1 MKFYGTFNSYDNE
14 QKYLIRIGPD
24 GDWNE
29 TEIKDPTDDS
39 IYEIAGEDLV
49 VLFDESPVSISAD
62 RQDLLKRIIISQA
75 TINLLSNRDL
85 TTSLFAQTNTSIPVT
100 ITEVSIEGEP
110 KHVFFGYV
118 DPLQFSQGYAHN
130 YETITINATDPLGA
144 LEDYLINQVTDLS
157 SQNNELISA
166 KTEISPYDLI
176 RSILAK
182 IGVGINT
189 DYVNSTVL
197 NAMRGTKIHCTIFFG
212 DDPDDYKDLYNVLEN
227 VCKYFNLYIAMQDA
241 NTAMIY
247 CTVNGVQT
255 GEDLSNFKDLA
266 TDASTS
272 ISMDDVYS
280 QITLTCN
287 IEPVEDI
294 VTSFSD
300 DDSLYSDYDTYE
312 HYMTEYFSEMDGD
325 NVTAMWP
332 WWGFWDI
339 LNDYDIASDPNSYPY
354 CYKSDNYVYVLRNN
368 AWNFGPDGKSYI
380 GYMGGTTSYSSVD
393 GSFESAT
400 PMNPNKHQYDVLY
413 WLAEQRNICK
423 GALLGF
429 AKGPN
434 QNLKT
439 VSDNSVQQSLD
450 LDKWL
455 VISTMGNRDNNSWTL
470 DTYTERLERNSPICS
485 YTGLTSNILSP
496 QDPRITNFLIIS
508 GNILLNPLQ
517 GLSGRQW
524 GNGASL
530 NNTWDDTKDF
540 WQSYQAFCWELGHG
554 LGYVVGLNS
563 NYMYYQQKWDK
574 STSQKGGI
582 RGFLNNNAA
591 KELKFEYSAP
601 GNTNDTISKLPI
613 LACQLK
619 VGTKYCVEQLWL
631 GEAGVNNFKWMTAME
646 LYNLQENLGYEVF
659 WGFTLGI
666 DPKIGDYIIGQKY
679 QISNTIDYSMNID
692 KTGTA
697 IPIKESDKLS
707 GAVEFKICGA
717 YNAIWNK
724 VTYFEQQ
731 FWLYTWKAWFDNP
744 ISILS
749 NIQSVMVGDLKIEM
763 ASNNGGKNELKTTA
777 DNDLVY
783 YSLTN
788 PQYMEKQEEDVDIC
802 TPLTLDECDKW
813 GIKVQ
818 NSNSYVYKSDNS
830 PFRGFGPTGEEV
842 KPEQC
847 LIDYLYKEYCVPSRI
862 LSTQLKA
869 EAINNGL
876 YGNSMNNQM
885 LTTYYSGLPIDQPCR
900 IMKYDADLKYKTIDL
915 EFRQH
920 NTIDNIQLN

>member
-14 QKYLIRIGPD
+14 QKYHIEIGMP
-24 GDWNE
+24 GDWVT
-29 TEIKDPTDDS
+29 TEIKDPTDDE
-39 IYEIAGEDLV
+39 IYQIAASDKIV
-49 VLFDESPVSISAD
+49 MFDDSPISISAN

-75 TINLLSNRDL
+75 TINLLSNKDL
-85 TTSLFAQTNTSIPVT
+85 TNDLFAHTNRSINVT
-100 ITEVSIEGEP
+100 ITEVSDAENP
-110 KHVFFGYV
+110 QDVFFGYV

-130 YETITINATDPLGA
+130 YEAVSINATDPLGL
-144 LEDYLINQVTDLS
+144 LEDYRIDQVVNLS
-157 SQNNELISA
+157 NNTYISPS
-166 KTEISPYDLI
+166 TEISPQYLI
-176 RSILAK
+176 SSILSK
-182 IGVGINT
+182 IGVNGYYSSNVNQT
-189 DYVNSTVL
+189 VVQKMNST
-197 NAMRGTKIHCTIFFG
+197 KINCSIFFG
-212 DDPDDYKDLYNVLEN
+212 DDKDDYKNLYEVLEN
-227 VCKYFNLYIAMQDA
+227 VLKYFNLYIAMA
-241 NTAMIY
+241 TPTIAALY
-247 CTVNGVQT
+247 CTINNVPVRN
-255 GEDLSNFKDLA
+255 DLSDFKKLA
-266 TDASTS
+266 TDTSTS

-325 NVTAMWP
+325 NIASMRP

-339 LNDYDIASDPNSYPY
+339 LNDYDMASDPNSYPY

-368 AWNFGPDGKSYI
+368 AWNFGPDSKSYI
-380 GYMGGTTSYSSVD
+380 GYMGGTTSYNSVD

-455 VISTMGNRDNNSWTL
+455 VISTMGNRDNNTWTL

-524 GNGASL
+524 GNTADL
-530 NNTWDDTKDF
+530 NNTWDDTKSF
-540 WQSYQAFCWELGHG
+540 WQPYQAFCWELGQG
-554 LGYVVGLNS
+554 LGCVVGLNS

-763 ASNNGGKNELKTTA
+763 ASDNAGRNKAKTKA

-783 YSLTN
+783 YSNTN
-788 PQYMEKQEEDVDIC
+788 PQYIEKQEDEIEIC
-802 TPLTLDECDKW
+802 TPLTVDECDKW

-818 NSNSYVYKSDNS
+818 NSNSYVYNSDNS
-830 PFRGFGPTGEEV
+830 PFRGFGPTGQEV

-847 LIDYLYKEYCVPSRI
+847 LIDYLYREYCSPSRVMD
-862 LSTQLKA
+862 TQLKA
-869 EAINNGL
+869 EAFGNYGL
-876 YGNSMNNQM
+876 YGNQMNQQM
-885 LTTYYSGLPIDQPCR
+885 LGSYYVGLPIECECR
-900 IMKYDADLKYKTIDL
+900 IMKYDTDLKYKTIDV
-915 EFRQH
+915 EFREHKTVQ
-920 NTIDNIQLN
+920 NTQI